1 MAQNVESMLFL
12 SVQLPDETEAAA
24 AAAAIDGGHITCVSA
39 GEANGGLVNVVLS
52 RSLSPSKAAGILR
65 RLARKLERHH
75 RALEAVRDG
84 GDYVLS
90 DAAGVIELRAPGDTS
105 GPR

>member
-1 MAQNVESMLFL
+1 VAAHLESALFL
-12 SVQLPDETEAAA
+12 SVQIPDEKETET
-24 AAAAIDGGHITCVSA
+24 AAAAIDAGHITYMSA
-39 GEANGGLVNVVLS
+39 GEADGGLVNVVLA

-90 DAAGVIELRAPGDTS
+90 DAAGVIEVRAPGDTS
-105 GPR
+105 GGR